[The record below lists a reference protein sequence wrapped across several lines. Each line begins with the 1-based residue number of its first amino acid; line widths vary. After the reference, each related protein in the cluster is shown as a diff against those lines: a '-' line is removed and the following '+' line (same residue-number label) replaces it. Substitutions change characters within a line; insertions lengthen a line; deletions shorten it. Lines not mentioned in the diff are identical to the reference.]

1 MSVSITPNPN
11 VQGPQ
16 GLTGSQGTQGVTGTQ
31 GLTGTQGTSG
41 ADGAQGLTGIQGLTG
56 AQGTQGVQGVQ
67 GLLGTAFTATFDPE
81 TTAYTLQLA
90 NVNQWVT
97 MSSGSSQTIT
107 VPPNVFSSGQ
117 LVYVQRI
124 GSGAVPI
131 AQGAGVTITSNGA
144 TSSAPA
150 LRAQFSSAT
159 ILCTGTNTFTVG
171 TDGWVNLNTYQ
182 YIALCWAAITGYSAF
197 GSYTGNG
204 STDGPFVYCGFRPK
218 WLFVIKSSNTS
229 YWQGLD
235 TARSPYNLAGEDLLF
250 DLADA
255 EKTIAGG
262 FNQVD
267 ILSNGFKIR
276 NTNCNDSGGTYIFGA
291 FAEHPFKNSLAR

>member
-16 GLTGSQGTQGVTGTQ
+16 GLTGAQGIQGVQGTLGLQGLTGTQGATGTQ
-31 GLTGTQGTSG
+31 GLTG
-41 ADGAQGLTGIQGLTG
+41 IQG
-56 AQGTQGVQGVQ
+56 AQGVQGLQGIQ

-97 MSSGSSQTIT
+97 MNSGSSQTIT
-107 VPPNVFSSGQ
+107 VPPNVFTSGQ

-124 GSGAVPI
+124 GAGAVPI

-159 ILCTGTNTFTVG
+159 ILCTGTNTFTVVG
-171 TDGWVNLNTYQ
+171 
-182 YIALCWAAITGYSAF
+182 
-197 GSYTGNG
+197 
-204 STDGPFVYCGFRPK
+204 
-218 WLFVIKSSNTS
+218 
-229 YWQGLD
+229 
-235 TARSPYNLAGEDLLF
+235 
-250 DLADA
+250 
-255 EKTIAGG
+255 
-262 FNQVD
+262 D
-267 ILSNGFKIR
+267 IS
-276 NTNCNDSGGTYIFGA
+276 
-291 FAEHPFKNSLAR
+291 